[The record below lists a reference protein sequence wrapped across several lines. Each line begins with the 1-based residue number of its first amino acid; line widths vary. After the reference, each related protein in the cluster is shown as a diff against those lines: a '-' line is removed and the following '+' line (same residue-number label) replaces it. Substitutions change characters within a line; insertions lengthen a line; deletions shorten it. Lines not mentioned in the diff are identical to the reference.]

1 MMTFSLGVPSKRN
14 FYGWRGKNDN
24 FTVKDVEEDI
34 SAIKNIWL
42 TFKLNV
48 LISLNEKGKTF
59 YNPYNLVN
67 LSQPNPE
74 QLLATSDLLISITSN
89 SFPAAVTFF

>member
-34 SAIKNIWL
+34 SAIKNIRL
-42 TFKLNV
+42 TFKYR
-48 LISLNEKGKTF
+48 ISDGQF
-59 YNPYNLVN
+59 YN
-67 LSQPNPE
+67 
-74 QLLATSDLLISITSN
+74 
-89 SFPAAVTFF
+89 